1 MFEVAIAIGVF
12 LLLLLVG
19 VPVAFAVIAGA
30 IAGLAVLGILPMEGL
45 VQQAYVPTSSYTMLA
60 IPFFILTADLL
71 FSGRLG
77 KQVIALA
84 TRIVGRFR
92 GGVGMTSVITNS
104 IFAGVSGSA
113 VADATGLGKIMIPWT
128 KRLGFPASYAASIN
142 ASASVLGVI
151 IPPSIPM
158 ILYASAS
165 GVSVGVL
172 FSAGLVPGLA
182 MAVLLMLGCWI
193 LAVVGKYPVV
203 KAKVSMKRF
212 LIDLLFATPAILL
225 PIVLIRVVLFSGMA
239 TVTEVSAIT
248 ALYAILIRV
257 FMYRDLSWKAFVRS
271 ASESAAASSVVL
283 LLIMLSSSLAW
294 FLTIQEAP
302 QKLAL
307 FMTSTFASSGAIIA
321 AMILVLLLT
330 GMFLDLAPAI
340 LLLTPVLMPLALA
353 IQMDPIHLGILMVC
367 TLAIGLYTPPVGT
380 TLYISAAIGRVPVLA
395 VTKQLLVFYAMVF
408 MLIVVVAYAPGWLM
422 IPH

>member
-1 MFEVAIAIGVF
+1 MFEVGLAIGVF
-12 LLLLLVG
+12 LLLLLMG

-30 IAGLAVLGILPMEGL
+30 IAGLAVLGILPMEAL
-45 VQQAYVPTSSYTMLA
+45 AQQAYVPTSSFSMLA

-92 GGVGMTSVITNS
+92 GGVGMTSVVTNA

-128 KRLGFPASYAASIN
+128 KRLGFPAAYGASVN

-158 ILYASAS
+158 ILYAAAS
-165 GVSVGVL
+165 GVSVGAI
-172 FSAGLVPGLA
+172 FSAGLIPGLV
-182 MAVLLMLGCWI
+182 MAVLLMVGCWF
-193 LAVVGKYPVV
+193 LAFMGKYPLVR
-203 KAKVSMKRF
+203 AKVSMKKF
-212 LIDLLFATPAILL
+212 LIDLLFATPAILI
-225 PIVLIRVVLFSGMA
+225 PIVLIRVVLFTGMA

-248 ALYAILIRV
+248 ALYAVLIRIL
-257 FMYRDLSWKAFVRS
+257 MYRDLSWKTFVKS
-271 ASESAAASSVVL
+271 AAESAAASAVVL
-283 LLIMLSSSLAW
+283 LLIMFSTSLAW

-302 QKLAL
+302 QNLARL
-307 FMTSTFASSGAIIA
+307 MTATFDSKAAIIG
-321 AMILVLLLT
+321 AMILVLALT
-330 GMFLDLAPAI
+330 GMFLDMAPAI
-340 LLLTPVLMPLALA
+340 LLLTPVLMPLAIA
-353 IQMDPIHLGILMVC
+353 IEMDPIHLGILMVVV
-367 TLAIGLYTPPVGT
+367 LAIGLYTPPVGT
-380 TLYISAAIGRVPVLA
+380 TLYISAAIGRVSVMA
-395 VTKQLLVFYAMVF
+395 VTKQLLVFYVLVLAMVF
-408 MLIVVVAYAPGWLM
+408 VVAYAPGWLL